1 MPLGLSFARLRP
13 IHIAAVSAVYWIG
26 LLSAKLGGALLAIA
40 RVALP
45 GMHGSVNAELQ
56 NLLVLHLTVT
66 QDGSTIWTGSAS
78 LPALFAWIAGPPLIL
93 ALTARWA
100 RELETREEP
109 AGSAAVSGGSAAR
122 ALGAPPPDWQLGA
135 DRAPATPQPEHRPD
149 RAPTRRVDAE
159 QRPETR
165 GGSS

>member
-1 MPLGLSFARLRP
+1 MALGLSFARLRP
-13 IHIAAVSAVYWIG
+13 IQIAAVSVVYWFG

-45 GMHGSVNAELQ
+45 GMHGSINVELR

-66 QDGSTIWTGSAS
+66 QDGSTMWTGSAS
-78 LPALFAWIAGPPLIL
+78 LPALVAWIAGPPLIL

-100 RELETREEP
+100 RELETGEEP
-109 AGSAAVSGGSAAR
+109 AGSAPVSGGSAVR
-122 ALGAPPPDWQLGA
+122 ALGAPPLDWQVGA
-135 DRAPATPQPEHRPD
+135 DRAPATRQPEHRPD
-149 RAPTRRVDAE
+149 RAPTRRVDVE
-159 QRPETR
+159 QRPETP